1 MTRSRR
7 DWWDDGRTWALFAL
21 ASVVP
26 FLFADIPGLV
36 DLPTH
41 IAAFHV
47 TDALD
52 RSPYLQ
58 RYYGLDWTPVANL
71 GANLLVMPLIAWLG
85 VERAGWLVAAV
96 IPPLTVVGL
105 FAVARAVHR
114 RVPPTALVALPLVY
128 GFAFAAGFINYALS
142 IAIALLAF
150 AAWVRTADAGWIRR
164 ALVFAPSAVALCLI
178 HISGWGVLCLLAA
191 GFELDRALQRGRSW
205 SALRDMILRGLP
217 LAAPLAALL
226 PWTQRG
232 DGMTYFHENLLRN
245 KITQLSMVV
254 RQDVAWLDVAT
265 ACILVTLPLFVMI
278 RRSSRPVGQL
288 GLSAVLIAIAWLATP
303 IMLMGSFYADYR
315 LAPVMLMVLVLSL
328 GQWRRSARGAQLLA
342 IGIVGLFVVRLAVTT
357 TIWEQSDR
365 AYQRHLT
372 ALELVPRGARVAV
385 LTPWVCPSRDWRRT
399 PMNHLGSYAITRR
412 DAFTNTLWAT
422 PGGHLTRVKFNL
434 DTPFHGDPSQVVLVG
449 DCRGYDVAAFPAAV
463 AAVPRDRFDFIW
475 ILKSSLVTMP
485 PVSGADL
492 VYADDNSQLYA
503 IDHAS
508 STGRTS

>member
-1 MTRSRR
+1 MIPSRR

-26 FLFADIPGLV
+26 FLVADIPGLV
-36 DLPTH
+36 DLPSH

-52 RSPYLQ
+52 RSPNLQ

-71 GANLLVMPLIAWLG
+71 GANLLVMPLVGRLG
-85 VERAGWLVAAV
+85 VERAGWLVAAI
-96 IPPLTVVGL
+96 IPPLTIAGL
-105 FAVARAVHR
+105 FAAARAVHPR
-114 RVPPTALVALPLVY
+114 IPPTTLVALPLVY

-142 IAIALLAF
+142 IALALLAF
-150 AAWVRTADAGWIRR
+150 AAWVRMADAGGLRR
-164 ALVFAPSAVALCLI
+164 AAVFAPTAVALCLT
-178 HISGWGVLCLLAA
+178 HISGWGVFCLLVA
-191 GFELDRALQRGRSW
+191 GFELDRARHRERSW
-205 SALRDMILRGLP
+205 SVLRDMILRGLP

-232 DGMTYFHENLLRN
+232 DGETYFHANPLSN

-254 RQDVAWLDVAT
+254 RQDVAWLDIAT
-265 ACILVTLPLFVMI
+265 ACILIAVPLLVMI
-278 RRSSRPVGQL
+278 LRASRPAGQL
-288 GLSAVLIAIAWLATP
+288 ALSAALIAIAWVATP
-303 IMLMGSFYADYR
+303 IKLIGSFYADYR
-315 LAPVMLMVLVLSL
+315 LAPLMLMVLALSL
-328 GQWRRSARGAQLLA
+328 GPWRRSAHGAQLLA
-342 IGIVGLFVVRLAVTT
+342 VGIVGLFVVRLAVTT
-357 TIWEQSDR
+357 DIWAQSDR
-365 AYQRHLT
+365 AYEQHLT
-372 ALELVPRGARVAV
+372 ALEHIPRGARVAV
-385 LTPWVCPSRDWRRT
+385 LTPWACPSRDWRRT

-422 PGGHLTRVKFNL
+422 PGGHLTRVRYNL
-434 DTPFHGDPSQVVLVG
+434 DTPFHGDPSQVVRVG
-449 DCRGYDVAAFPAAV
+449 GCPGHADAAFPAAL

-475 ILKSSLVTMP
+475 ILKSSLVAMP

-492 VYADDNSQLYA
+492 VYADDNSRLYA